1 MIIAPLCCNRSFN
14 PSVID
19 QLNCDWV
26 TNHRTHRYPPAWQH
40 DPPLTGRT
48 PAQLVDDARD
58 QQHRNNT
65 EQVLTALVRRA
76 QTDDLAAL
84 TALHILLPATKA
96 LLAST
101 HGQGELRDGDR
112 SLAVI
117 EDLWQII
124 RLYPCHR
131 PGPVWANVTLDLRKA
146 YLADRY
152 GPVRNSRH
160 QRRPVS
166 VAATV
171 RLDATDHEPL
181 PMADAAATGTASPG
195 AELIEL
201 LCQAVTA
208 GHLDTTDAALI
219 GRCRIADVTADE
231 LGAAQGLQPQSVR
244 RQRQRAEQR
253 LRQHVVAAAA

>member
-1 MIIAPLCCNRSFN
+1 
-14 PSVID
+14 
-19 QLNCDWV
+19 
-26 TNHRTHRYPPAWQH
+26 
-40 DPPLTGRT
+40 
-48 PAQLVDDARD
+48 
-58 QQHRNNT
+58 
-65 EQVLTALVRRA
+65 
-76 QTDDLAAL
+76 
-84 TALHILLPATKA
+84 LLPATKA

-131 PGPVWANVTLDLRKA
+131 PGSVSANVKLDLRKA

-152 GPVRNSRH
+152 GPIRNNRH
-160 QRRPVS
+160 QRRPIS

-171 RLDATDHEPL
+171 RLDAMDHEPR
-181 PMADAAATGTASPG
+181 PMVDSSSTGTASPG

-208 GHLDTTDAALI
+208 GHLDTASAALI
-219 GRCRIADVTADE
+219 GRYRIADVTADE
-231 LGAAQGLQPQSVR
+231 IGARHGLQPQSIR

-253 LRQHVVAAAA
+253 LRQHAAAA